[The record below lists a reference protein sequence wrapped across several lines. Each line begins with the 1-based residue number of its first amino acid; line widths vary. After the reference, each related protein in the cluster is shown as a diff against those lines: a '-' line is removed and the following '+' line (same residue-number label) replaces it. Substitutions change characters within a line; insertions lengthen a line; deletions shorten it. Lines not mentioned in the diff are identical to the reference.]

1 MADDASTRRPVSM
14 GLSARLLL
22 LTVFFVMVAELL
34 IYTPS
39 IARFRQAY
47 LEDHLNRAHLATVA
61 LDAAPELGVSKG
73 LGDEVLAQTG
83 VHAIVLRAEGR
94 HILVVRK
101 EMPPAV
107 DAIFDMRQGNFVMWI
122 VDAFAALGQDENRII
137 RVLGPSPKGPE
148 TTIEVVLDESPMR
161 EAMYGYSNRILQ
173 LSIVISLITAGLV
186 YLSLQLL
193 LVRPMRR
200 ITDTMTSF
208 REDPE
213 DMSRALI
220 PSTRSDEIGVAQR
233 ELAVMQEQ
241 LRAALRQKTRLAT
254 LGAAVAKINH
264 DLRNSLS
271 TAVLISDRLAEV
283 DDPEVKKVTPRLY
296 QSIDRAVELCS
307 QTLNFVADATP
318 PLKPVRFGLREL
330 VAEAGES
337 IRAVPDTAADTSAS
351 RQWLNGVPEE
361 FEINADRQQLFR
373 VFANLGENAFQAGGT
388 NVRVSASANGDRVVI
403 DVTDDGPGIPV
414 KARHVLFRPF
424 AGSARVGGTGLG
436 LVIARD
442 VMHAHG
448 GEITLVHSRD
458 DGTTF
463 RLEFPAQPRGPATAP

>member
-1 MADDASTRRPVSM
+1 M
-14 GLSARLLL
+14 
-22 LTVFFVMVAELL
+22 
-34 IYTPS
+34 
-39 IARFRQAY
+39 
-47 LEDHLNRAHLATVA
+47 
-61 LDAAPELGVSKG
+61 PELGISKG

-101 EMPPAV
+101 DMPPAV
-107 DAIFDMRQGNFVMWI
+107 DAMFDLRQGNFVMWI

-148 TTIEVVLDESPMR
+148 TTIEVVLDETPMR
-161 EAMYGYSNRILQ
+161 DAMYGYSNRILQ

-193 LVRPMRR
+193 SVRPMRR

-213 DMSRALI
+213 DMPRTLVASM
-220 PSTRSDEIGVAQR
+220 RSDEIGVAQR

-241 LRAALRQKTRLAT
+241 LRATLRHKTRLAT

-271 TAVLISDRLAEV
+271 TAVLISDRLADI
-283 DDPEVKKVTPRLY
+283 DDPEAKKVTPRLY
-296 QSIDRAVELCS
+296 QSINRAVELCS
-307 QTLNFVADATP
+307 QMLSFVADAAT
-318 PLKPVRFGLREL
+318 PLKPTRFGLREL

-337 IRAVPDTAADTSAS
+337 IRAVRDATAAGTQ
-351 RQWLNGVPEE
+351 RRWLNGIPDAVEVS
-361 FEINADRQQLFR
+361 ADRPQLIR
-373 VFANLGENAFQAGGT
+373 VFVNLGENAFQSGGR
-388 NVRVSASANGDRVVI
+388 NVRVGARANDERMVI
-403 DVTDDGPGIPV
+403 DVADDGPGIPV
-414 KARHVLFRPF
+414 KARHDLFQPF
-424 AGSARVGGTGLG
+424 AGSARAGGTGLG

-442 VMHAHG
+442 VMRAHG

-458 DGTTF
+458 EGTTF
-463 RLEFPAQPRGPATAP
+463 RLELPGQRRGPMAAP

>member
-1 MADDASTRRPVSM
+1 MADDASTRRPVTI

-22 LTVFFVMVAELL
+22 LTVFFVMVAEFL

-39 IARFRQAY
+39 IARFRKVY
-47 LEDHLNRAHLATVA
+47 LEDHVNRAHLATVA
-61 LDAAPELGVSKG
+61 LDAVPELDISKG
-73 LGDEVLAQTG
+73 LGDEILAQTG

-101 EMPPAV
+101 DMPPAV
-107 DAIFDMRQGNFVMWI
+107 DATFDLRHGNFVMWI
-122 VDAFAALGQDENRII
+122 VDAFDALGRNENRVI
-137 RVLGPSPKGPE
+137 RVLGSSPKGPE
-148 TTIEVVLDESPMR
+148 TTIEVVLNETPMR
-161 EAMYGYSNRILQ
+161 EAMYYYSKRILQ

-186 YLSLQLL
+186 YLSLHLL

-200 ITDTMTSF
+200 ITETMTAF

-213 DMSRALI
+213 DMSRTLA
-220 PSTRSDEIGVAQR
+220 PSTRSDEIGGAQR
-233 ELAVMQEQ
+233 ELAAMQEQ

-271 TAVLISDRLAEV
+271 TAVLISDRLADI
-283 DDPEVKKVTPRLY
+283 DDPEVKKFTPRLY

-307 QTLNFVADATP
+307 QTLSFVADATP
-318 PLKPVRFGLREL
+318 SLKPTRFALREL

-337 IRAVPDTAADTSAS
+337 IHAVPAATADAS
-351 RQWLNGVPEE
+351 RRWLNGVPETVE
-361 FEINADRQQLFR
+361 VNADRQQLFR
-373 VFANLGENAFQAGGT
+373 VFTNLGENAFQAGCT
-388 NVRVSASANGDRVVI
+388 NVRVSARTNDERVVI
-403 DVTDDGPGIPV
+403 DVADDVPGIPV
-414 KARHVLFRPF
+414 KARHDLFQPF
-424 AGSARVGGTGLG
+424 AGSARAGGTGLG

-442 VMHAHG
+442 VMRAHG
-448 GEITLVHSRD
+448 GEITLLHSED

-463 RLEFPAQPRGPATAP
+463 RLELPAQRPRPAAMP